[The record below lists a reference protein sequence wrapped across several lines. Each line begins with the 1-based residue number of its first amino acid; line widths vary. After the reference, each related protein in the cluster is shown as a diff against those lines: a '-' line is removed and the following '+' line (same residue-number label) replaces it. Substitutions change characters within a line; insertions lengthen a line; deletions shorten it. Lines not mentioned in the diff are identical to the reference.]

1 MKLSLA
7 IQGGLDKKFQKVIKT
22 PASFAFFVAIHD
34 FVGHIEDNP
43 VLSGALLAKT
53 KLNRELNIVT
63 KYGYLKQIYQTV
75 KDTKRKSDADMGHAR
90 NMALLDLNKIR
101 NNDVS
106 ENNAFWKKRE
116 AFRKLTSEVYS
127 GLNPSSV

>member
-63 KYGYLKQIYQTV
+63 KYGYLKQIYLRMQ
-75 KDTKRKSDADMGHAR
+75 
-90 NMALLDLNKIR
+90 
-101 NNDVS
+101 
-106 ENNAFWKKRE
+106 
-116 AFRKLTSEVYS
+116 
-127 GLNPSSV
+127 